1 MLHSS
6 YVCAARRP
14 CLWFWAFLTGYTGFS
29 KDFSFQVSI
38 SFSTTHA
45 HILSY
50 SLRTGKFQGQ
60 ERLKTLLTL
69 TFISPSNSSLPLTN
83 ASGGLQKYWKTAQ
96 RSLSATTLFSHRPAA
111 HDDPS
116 YSGII
121 HPIKSFKNLPHHS
134 CWSHAQVQIGI
145 WCMQL
150 QYTSCCSNLLQLAYR
165 LSFVLWT
172 QDSFCLSL
180 FK

>member
-1 MLHSS
+1 MPQE
-6 YVCAARRP
+6 VCRN
-14 CLWFWAFLTGYTGFS
+14 
-29 KDFSFQVSI
+29 
-38 SFSTTHA
+38 
-45 HILSY
+45 
-50 SLRTGKFQGQ
+50 TGKQLKDLFQ
-60 ERLKTLLTL
+60 
-69 TFISPSNSSLPLTN
+69 
-83 ASGGLQKYWKTAQ
+83 LQMTKRY
-96 RSLSATTLFSHRPAA
+96 STLFSHRPAA

-121 HPIKSFKNLPHHS
+121 HPIKSFKNLPHQS

-150 QYTSCCSNLLQLAYR
+150 QYASCCSNLLQLAYR

-180 FK
+180 FKYWTTFSPKEVPTMQLSRAPEGLHSERKLKTRIRFQLN